1 MVGQCKGVDD
11 WHVGGCPL
19 TPAYSSAYFL
29 CVPMMHGAFAL
40 TMALTSGTNLVDN
53 YATRRLR
60 VLDGRISMLPGQ
72 PVVPI
77 DLVRCV

>member
-1 MVGQCKGVDD
+1 
-11 WHVGGCPL
+11 
-19 TPAYSSAYFL
+19 
-29 CVPMMHGAFAL
+29 MMHGAFAL